1 VAGAAASHDWAI
13 RPKKEG
19 AMLEVFL
26 TEERKRFKQ
35 EVQDLVTSIP
45 RQLILDM
52 DTDKVKFPY
61 EFVREAGRR
70 NLLGIRF
77 PKKYGGR
84 GLKWVDELIEVGEVN
99 KLGVPFACLVSVTSI
114 VGEGLNVFG
123 TEAQKE
129 KYLKPLIAGTQW
141 AGEALTEPRGGS
153 DFFGAT
159 TVARKK
165 GKRYYL
171 TGQKRFVVG
180 SEGADFFLVFAVTN
194 PGAGRDSLSAFIV
207 ERDMGVEV
215 KHVYGLMG
223 CRGTGTGRLVFR
235 DVPVPEENLLGRENE
250 GARVFYKLMVPE
262 RLLGGGVAGSRA
274 ILEVAARY
282 ANKRKAFGQTIRN
295 FEGINFKIADCITKL
310 DGVSALAYAVAK
322 TIDDGVGTAGYQRRL
337 VSEVKK
343 LATQTHWEVVNDAM
357 QILGGIGYT
366 NVYPVERALR
376 EARLIMIWTGSNE
389 VMNLIIQH
397 EYYKEIL
404 AKGVEGRDIEADVPL
419 TPVELAEERIYEAEP
434 ITAAQ

>member
-1 VAGAAASHDWAI
+1 
-13 RPKKEG
+13 
-19 AMLEVFL
+19 MLEVFL
-26 TEERKRFKQ
+26 TEEQKKFKS
-35 EVQDLVTSIP
+35 EVQDFVKSIP

-52 DTDKVKFPY
+52 DADKVEFPY
-61 EFVREAGRR
+61 EFVREAGKR

-84 GLKWVDELIEVGEVN
+84 DLKWVDEILYIGEIN
-99 KLGVPFACLVSVTSI
+99 KLGIPFACLCSVTSI
-114 VGEGLNVFG
+114 VGEGINVFG

-159 TVARKK
+159 TMARKK
-165 GKRYYL
+165 GNTYYL

-194 PGAGRDSLSAFIV
+194 PGAGRDSISAFIV
-207 ERDMGVEV
+207 ERNMGVEV

-223 CRGTGTGRLVFR
+223 SRGAGTGRLVFR
-235 DVPVPEENLLGRENE
+235 DVPVPEENLLGKETD
-250 GARVFYKLMVPE
+250 GSKIFYKLMVPE
-262 RLLGGGVAGSRA
+262 RLLSGGAGGPRA
-274 ILEVAARY
+274 ILEIAAKY

-295 FEGINFKIADCITKL
+295 FEGVSFKIADCVTKL
-310 DGVSALAYAVAK
+310 DAASALAYAVAK
-322 TIDDGVGTAGYQRRL
+322 TIDDGIGTPGYQRRL

-343 LATQTHWEVVNDAM
+343 LATQTNWEVVNDAM

-376 EARLIMIWTGSNE
+376 EARLAMIWTGSSE
-389 VMNLIIQH
+389 IMNLIIQH

-404 AKGVEGRDIEADVPL
+404 TKGVEGRDIEADVAL
-419 TPVELAEERIYEAEP
+419 TEEQLAEERIYESEP
-434 ITAAQ
+434 IPTTP

>member
-1 VAGAAASHDWAI
+1 
-13 RPKKEG
+13 
-19 AMLEVFL
+19 MLEVFL
-26 TEERKRFKQ
+26 TEEQKRFKL
-35 EVQDLVTSIP
+35 EVQDFVKSIP

-52 DTDKVKFPY
+52 DADKVEFPY
-61 EFVREAGRR
+61 EFVREAGKR

-84 GLKWVDELIEVGEVN
+84 DLKWVDEILYIGEIN
-99 KLGVPFACLVSVTSI
+99 KLGIPFACLCSVTSI
-114 VGEGLNVFG
+114 VGEGINVFG
-123 TEAQKE
+123 TEAQKQ

-165 GKRYYL
+165 GNTYYL

-194 PGAGRDSLSAFIV
+194 PGAGRDSISAFIV

-215 KHVYGLMG
+215 RHVYGLMG
-223 CRGTGTGRLVFR
+223 SRGAGTGRLVFR
-235 DVPVPEENLLGRENE
+235 DVPVPEENLVGKENE
-250 GARVFYKLMVPE
+250 GAKIFYKLMVPE
-262 RLLGGGVAGSRA
+262 RILSGGAGGPRA

-295 FEGINFKIADCITKL
+295 FEGVSFKIADCVTKL
-310 DGVSALAYAVAK
+310 DAVSALSYAVAK
-322 TIDDGVGTAGYQRRL
+322 TIDEGIGTPGYQRRL

-343 LATQTHWEVVNDAM
+343 FATQTNWEVVNDAM

-376 EARLIMIWTGSNE
+376 EARLAMIWTGSSE
-389 VMNLIIQH
+389 IMNLIIQH

-404 AKGVEGRDIEADVPL
+404 AKGVEGRDIEADVAL
-419 TPVELAEERIYEAEP
+419 TEEQLAEERIYEPEP
-434 ITAAQ
+434 IPTTP

>member
-1 VAGAAASHDWAI
+1 
-13 RPKKEG
+13 
-19 AMLEVFL
+19 MLEVFL
-26 TEERKRFKQ
+26 TEERRKFRQ
-35 EVQDLVTSIP
+35 EVQDLVRSIP

-52 DTDKVKFPY
+52 DADKVEFPH
-61 EFVREAGRR
+61 EFVREAGKR

-84 GLKWVDELIEVGEVN
+84 DLKWVEELIEVGETM
-99 KLGVPFACLVSVTSI
+99 KLGVPFTCLVSVTSI

-165 GKRYYL
+165 GNHYYL

-194 PGAGRDSLSAFIV
+194 PGGGRDSLSAFIV
-207 ERDMGVEV
+207 ERGMGVEV

-223 CRGTGTGRLVFR
+223 SRGTGTGRLVFR
-235 DVPVPEENLLGRENE
+235 DVPVPEKNLLGKENE
-250 GARVFYKLMVPE
+250 GSKVFYKLMVPE
-262 RLLGGGVAGSRA
+262 RLLSGGVAGSRA
-274 ILEVAARY
+274 ILELAARY
-282 ANKRKAFGQTIRN
+282 ANKRKAFGQTIRG
-295 FEGINFKIADCITKL
+295 FEGVSFRIADCITKL
-310 DGVSALAYAVAK
+310 DAVSALAYAVAK
-322 TIDDGVGTAGYQRRL
+322 TIDDGVGTPAYQRRM
-337 VSEVKK
+337 VSEAKK
-343 LATQTHWEVVNDAM
+343 LATQTHWEVINDAM

-376 EARLIMIWTGSNE
+376 EARLAMIWTGSSE
-389 VMNLIIQH
+389 IMNLIIQH

-404 AKGVEGRDIEADVPL
+404 AKGTEGRDIEGDVPL
-419 TPVELAEERIYEAEP
+419 TPAELAEERIYESEP
-434 ITAAQ
+434 ITASP

>member
-1 VAGAAASHDWAI
+1 
-13 RPKKEG
+13 
-19 AMLEVFL
+19 MLQVFL
-26 TEERKRFKQ
+26 TEERRKFRQ
-35 EVQDLVTSIP
+35 EVQDLVKSIP
-45 RQLILDM
+45 RQLLLDM
-52 DTDKVKFPY
+52 DADKIKFPD

-70 NLLGIRF
+70 NLLGTRF

-84 GLKWVDELIEVGEVN
+84 DLKWVDELVEVGEVI

-129 KYLKPLIAGTQW
+129 KYLKPLIAGRQW

-165 GKRYYL
+165 GNYYYL

-207 ERDMGVEV
+207 EREMGVEV

-223 CRGTGTGRLVFR
+223 CRGTGTGRLIFR
-235 DVPVPEENLLGRENE
+235 DVPVPEENLLGKANE
-250 GARVFYKLMVPE
+250 GSKIFYKLMVPE
-262 RLLGGGVAGSRA
+262 RLLGGAVGGSRA

-282 ANKRKAFGQTIRN
+282 ANKRKAFGQIIRN

-322 TIDDGVGTAGYQRRL
+322 TLDDGVGTAGYQRRL

-343 LATQTHWEVVNDAM
+343 LATQTHWEIVNDAM

-389 VMNLIIQH
+389 IMNLIIQH

-404 AKGVEGRDIEADVPL
+404 AKGIEGRDIEADVPL
-419 TPVELAEERIYEAEP
+419 TPAELAEERIYESEP
-434 ITAAQ
+434 ITTTP

>member
-1 VAGAAASHDWAI
+1 
-13 RPKKEG
+13 
-19 AMLEVFL
+19 MLDVFL
-26 TEERKRFKQ
+26 TDQQKKFRR
-35 EVQDLVTSIP
+35 EVQDFVKWVP

-52 DTDKVKFPY
+52 DADKVKFPD

-84 GLKWVDELIEVGEVN
+84 DLKWVDEILYIGEIN
-99 KLGVPFACLVSVTSI
+99 KLGIPFACLCSVTSI

-123 TEAQKE
+123 TEQQKQ
-129 KYLKPLIAGTQW
+129 KYLKPLIAGTKW

-165 GKRYYL
+165 GDKYYL

-194 PGAGRDSLSAFIV
+194 PGAGRDSISAFIV
-207 ERDMGVEV
+207 ERDFGVEV
-215 KHVYGLMG
+215 RHVYGLMG
-223 CRGTGTGRLVFR
+223 SRGAGTGRLVFR
-235 DVPVPEENLLGRENE
+235 DVPVPEENLLGNE
-250 GARVFYKLMVPE
+250 TDGSKIFYKLMVPE
-262 RLLGGGVAGSRA
+262 RLLSGGTGGSRA
-274 ILEVAARY
+274 ILEIAARY
-282 ANKRKAFGQTIRN
+282 ANKRQAFGQTIRN
-295 FEGINFKIADCITKL
+295 FEGVSFKIADCVTKI
-310 DGVSALAYAVAK
+310 DAVSALAYAVAK
-322 TIDDGVGTAGYQRRL
+322 TIDDGIGTPGYQRRL
-337 VSEVKK
+337 VSEVKR

-366 NVYPVERALR
+366 NVFPVERALR
-376 EARLIMIWTGSNE
+376 EARLAMIWTGSSE
-389 VMNLIIQH
+389 IMNLIIQH

-404 AKGVEGRDIEADVPL
+404 ARGVEGRDIEGDVGL
-419 TPVELAEERIYEAEP
+419 TDEQLAEEKIYQPEP
-434 ITAAQ
+434 IPTTT

>member
-1 VAGAAASHDWAI
+1 
-13 RPKKEG
+13 
-19 AMLEVFL
+19 MLEVFL
-26 TEERKRFKQ
+26 TEERKKFRE
-35 EVQDLVTSIP
+35 EVRDLVKSIP

-52 DTDKVKFPY
+52 DADKVEFPY

-84 GLKWVDELIEVGEVN
+84 DLKWVDELIEVGEVN

-123 TEAQKE
+123 TGAQKE
-129 KYLKPLIAGTQW
+129 KYLRPLIAGTKW

-159 TVARKK
+159 TVARRR
-165 GKRYYL
+165 GDHYYL

-180 SEGADFFLVFAVTN
+180 SEGADLFLVFAVTN

-235 DVPVPEENLLGRENE
+235 DVKVPAENLLGKENE
-250 GARVFYKLMVPE
+250 GAKTFYKLMVPE
-262 RLLGGGVAGSRA
+262 RLLSGGTAGSRA
-274 ILEVAARY
+274 ILELAARY
-282 ANKRKAFGQTIRN
+282 ANKRKAFGQTIRS
-295 FEGINFKIADCITKL
+295 FEGVNFKIADCITKL
-310 DGVSALAYAVAK
+310 DAVSALAYAVAK
-322 TIDDGVGTAGYQRRL
+322 TVDDGVGTGGYQRRL

-343 LATQTHWEVVNDAM
+343 LATQTTWEVVNDAM

-389 VMNLIIQH
+389 IMNLIIQH

-404 AKGVEGRDIEADVPL
+404 TRGVEGRDIEADVSL
-419 TPVELAEERIYEAEP
+419 TEAELAEERIYEADPVEDQP
-434 ITAAQ
+434 

>member
-1 VAGAAASHDWAI
+1 
-13 RPKKEG
+13 
-19 AMLEVFL
+19 MLEVFL
-26 TEERKRFKQ
+26 TEERKKFRQ
-35 EVQDLVTSIP
+35 EVQDLVKSIP

-52 DTDKVKFPY
+52 DADKIEFPY
-61 EFVREAGRR
+61 EFVREAGSR

-84 GLKWVDELIEVGEVN
+84 DLKWVDEILYIGEIY
-99 KLGVPFACLVSVTSI
+99 KLGVPFACLCSVMSI
-114 VGEGLNVFG
+114 IGEGLNVFG
-123 TEAQKE
+123 TEAQKQ
-129 KYLKPLIAGTQW
+129 KYLKPLIAGSQW

-165 GKRYYL
+165 GNHYYL

-223 CRGTGTGRLVFR
+223 SRGTGTGRLVFR
-235 DVPVPEENLLGRENE
+235 DVPVPEENLLGKENE
-250 GARVFYKLMVPE
+250 GAKVFYKLMVPE
-262 RLLGGGVAGSRA
+262 RIVSGGVGGARA
-274 ILEVAARY
+274 ILEIAARY

-295 FEGINFKIADCITKL
+295 FEGVSFKIADCVTKL
-310 DGVSALAYAVAK
+310 DAVSALAYAVAK
-322 TIDDGVGTAGYQRRL
+322 TIDDGIGTPGYQRRL

-343 LATQTHWEVVNDAM
+343 LATQTNWEVVNDAM

-366 NVYPVERALR
+366 NVFPVERVLR
-376 EARLIMIWTGSNE
+376 EARLLMIWTGSNE
-389 VMNLIIQH
+389 IMNLIIQH

-404 AKGVEGRDIEADVPL
+404 AKGIEGRDIEADVPL
-419 TPVELAEERIYEAEP
+419 TQAELAEERIYESEP
-434 ITAAQ
+434 LTAAP

>member
-1 VAGAAASHDWAI
+1 
-13 RPKKEG
+13 
-19 AMLEVFL
+19 MLEVFL
-26 TEERKRFKQ
+26 TEEQKKFKR
-35 EVQDLVTSIP
+35 EVQGFVKSIP

-52 DTDKVKFPY
+52 DADKVKFPY
-61 EFVREAGRR
+61 EFVREAGKR

-84 GLKWVDELIEVGEVN
+84 DLKWVDEILEVGEVN
-99 KLGVPFACLVSVTSI
+99 KLGLPFACLCSVTSI
-114 VGEGLNVFG
+114 VGEGINVFG
-123 TEAQKE
+123 TEAQKQ

-165 GKRYYL
+165 GNKYYL

-194 PGAGRDSLSAFIV
+194 PGAGHNSISAFIV
-207 ERDMGVEV
+207 ERDFGVEV
-215 KHVYGLMG
+215 RHVYGLMG
-223 CRGTGTGRLVFR
+223 SRGAGTGRLVFR
-235 DVPVPEENLLGRENE
+235 DVPVPEENLVGKENE
-250 GARVFYKLMVPE
+250 GAKIFYKLMVPE
-262 RLLGGGVAGSRA
+262 RLLSGGTGSPRA

-295 FEGINFKIADCITKL
+295 FEGVSFKIADCVTKL
-310 DGVSALAYAVAK
+310 DAVSALGHAVAK
-322 TIDDGVGTAGYQRRL
+322 TIDDGVGTPGYQRRL

-343 LATQTHWEVVNDAM
+343 FATQTNWEVVNDAM

-366 NVYPVERALR
+366 NVYPVERAMR
-376 EARLIMIWTGSNE
+376 EARLAMIWTGSSE
-389 VMNLIIQH
+389 IMNLIIQH

-404 AKGVEGRDIEADVPL
+404 AKGVEGRDIEADVAL
-419 TPVELAEERIYEAEP
+419 TEEQLAEERIYEPEP
-434 ITAAQ
+434 IPTAP

>member
-1 VAGAAASHDWAI
+1 
-13 RPKKEG
+13 
-19 AMLEVFL
+19 MLDVFL
-26 TEERKRFKQ
+26 TEERRKFRQ
-35 EVQDLVTSIP
+35 EVRELVRSVP

-52 DTDKVKFPY
+52 DADKIEFPH

-84 GLKWVDELIEVGEVN
+84 DLKWVDEIIEIGEVN
-99 KLGVPFACLVSVTSI
+99 RLGVPFACLVSVTSI

-129 KYLKPLIAGTQW
+129 KYLKPLIAGTKW

-159 TVARKK
+159 TVARKR
-165 GKRYYL
+165 GDHYYL

-180 SEGADFFLVFAVTN
+180 SEGADYFLVFAVTN

-235 DVPVPEENLLGRENE
+235 DVPVPAENLLGKENE
-250 GARVFYKLMVPE
+250 GAKIFYKLMVPE
-262 RLLGGGVAGSRA
+262 RLLSGGVGGSRA
-274 ILEVAARY
+274 ILELAARY
-282 ANKRKAFGQTIRN
+282 ANKRKAFGMTIRS
-295 FEGINFKIADCITKL
+295 FEGVNFKIADCITKL
-310 DGVSALAYAVAK
+310 DAASALAYSVAK

-343 LATQTHWEVVNDAM
+343 FSTQTFWEVVNDAM

-366 NVYPVERALR
+366 HVYPVERALR
-376 EARLIMIWTGSNE
+376 EARLIMIWTGSSE
-389 VMNLIIQH
+389 IMNLIIQH

-404 AKGVEGRDIEADVPL
+404 ARDIEGRDIEADVSL
-419 TPVELAEERIYEAEP
+419 SEAELAEERIYESEP
-434 ITAAQ
+434 EAAAKKGND

>member
-1 VAGAAASHDWAI
+1 
-13 RPKKEG
+13 
-19 AMLEVFL
+19 MLEVFL
-26 TEERKRFKQ
+26 TEERRRFRE
-35 EVQDLVTSIP
+35 EVRDLVKSIP
-45 RQLILDM
+45 RQLILEM
-52 DTDKVKFPY
+52 DADKVEFPY

-77 PKKYGGR
+77 PRKYGGR
-84 GLKWVDELIEVGEVN
+84 NMGWVDELIEVGEVN

-129 KYLKPLIAGTQW
+129 TYLKPLIAGTKW

-159 TVARKK
+159 TVARKR
-165 GKRYYL
+165 GDRYYL

-194 PGAGRDSLSAFIV
+194 PGGGRDSLSAFIV

-235 DVPVPEENLLGRENE
+235 DVPVPAENLLGKENE
-250 GARVFYKLMVPE
+250 GAKIFYKLMVPE
-262 RLLGGGVAGSRA
+262 RLLSGGVAGSRA
-274 ILEVAARY
+274 ILELAARY
-282 ANKRKAFGQTIRN
+282 ANKRRAFGQTIRS
-295 FEGINFKIADCITKL
+295 FEGVNFKIADCITKI
-310 DGVSALAYAVAK
+310 DAVSALAYAVAK
-322 TIDDGVGTAGYQRRL
+322 TVDDGVGTGGYQRRL

-343 LATQTHWEVVNDAM
+343 LATQTTWEVVNDAM

-389 VMNLIIQH
+389 IMNLVIQH

-404 AKGVEGRDIEADVPL
+404 ARGVEGRDIESDVSL
-419 TPVELAEERIYEAEP
+419 TEAELAEERIYEAEP
-434 ITAAQ
+434 AED

>member
-1 VAGAAASHDWAI
+1 
-13 RPKKEG
+13 
-19 AMLEVFL
+19 MLEVFL
-26 TEERKRFKQ
+26 TEERRRFRE
-35 EVQDLVTSIP
+35 EVRDLVKSIP

-52 DTDKVKFPY
+52 DADKVEFPF

-77 PKKYGGR
+77 PRKYGGR
-84 GLKWVDELIEVGEVN
+84 NMGWVDELIEVGEVN

-129 KYLKPLIAGTQW
+129 TYLKPLIAGTKW

-159 TVARKK
+159 TVARKR
-165 GKRYYL
+165 GDRYYL

-194 PGAGRDSLSAFIV
+194 PGGGRDSLSAFIV

-235 DVPVPEENLLGRENE
+235 DVPVPAENLLGKENE
-250 GARVFYKLMVPE
+250 GAKIFYKLMVPE
-262 RLLGGGVAGSRA
+262 RLLSGGVAGSRA
-274 ILEVAARY
+274 ILELAARY
-282 ANKRKAFGQTIRN
+282 ANKRRAFGQTIRS
-295 FEGINFKIADCITKL
+295 FEGVNFKIADCITKI
-310 DGVSALAYAVAK
+310 DAVSALAYAVAK
-322 TIDDGVGTAGYQRRL
+322 TVDDGVGTGGYQRRL

-343 LATQTHWEVVNDAM
+343 LATQTTWEVVNDAM

-389 VMNLIIQH
+389 IMNLIIQH

-404 AKGVEGRDIEADVPL
+404 ARGVEGRDIESDVSL
-419 TPVELAEERIYEAEP
+419 TEAELAEERIYEAEP
-434 ITAAQ
+434 AED

>member
-1 VAGAAASHDWAI
+1 
-13 RPKKEG
+13 
-19 AMLEVFL
+19 MLEVFL
-26 TEERKRFKQ
+26 TEERKKFRR
-35 EVQDLVTSIP
+35 EVQDFVKGIP

-52 DTDKVKFPY
+52 DADKIEFPY
-61 EFVREAGRR
+61 EFVREAGKR

-77 PKKYGGR
+77 LKKYGGR
-84 GLKWVDELIEVGEVN
+84 DLKWVDELTEVGEVN

-129 KYLKPLIAGTQW
+129 KYLKPLITGTQW

-165 GKRYYL
+165 GNHYYL

-194 PGAGRDSLSAFIV
+194 PGAGRDSISAFIV

-215 KHVYGLMG
+215 RH
-223 CRGTGTGRLVFR
+223 
-235 DVPVPEENLLGRENE
+235 VPVPEENLLGKENE
-250 GARVFYKLMVPE
+250 GVKVFYKLMVPE
-262 RLLGGGVAGSRA
+262 RLLGGGVGGSRA
-274 ILEVAARY
+274 ILELAARY
-282 ANKRKAFGQTIRN
+282 ANKRKAFGQTIRS
-295 FEGINFKIADCITKL
+295 FEGVSFKIADCVTKL
-310 DGVSALAYAVAK
+310 DAVSALAYAVAK

-376 EARLIMIWTGSNE
+376 EARLAMIWTGSNE
-389 VMNLIIQH
+389 IMNLIIQH

-404 AKGVEGRDIEADVPL
+404 AKEIEGRDIEADVYL
-419 TPVELAEERIYEAEP
+419 TQAELAEERIYESEP
-434 ITAAQ
+434 ITAAP

>member
-1 VAGAAASHDWAI
+1 
-13 RPKKEG
+13 
-19 AMLEVFL
+19 MLEIFL
-26 TEERKRFKQ
+26 TEEHKKFRQ
-35 EVQDLVTSIP
+35 EVQDLVKSVP

-52 DTDKVKFPY
+52 DSDKIEFPY

-84 GLKWVDELIEVGEVN
+84 DLKWVDELIQVGEVN
-99 KLGVPFACLVSVTSI
+99 KLGVPFACLISVTSI
-114 VGEGLNVFG
+114 VGEGLTLFG
-123 TEAQKE
+123 TETQKE

-165 GKRYYL
+165 GNHYYL

-235 DVPVPEENLLGRENE
+235 DVPVPEENLLGKENE
-250 GARVFYKLMVPE
+250 GAKVFYKLMVPE

-282 ANKRKAFGQTIRN
+282 ANKRKAFGQAIRN
-295 FEGINFKIADCITKL
+295 FEGINFKIADCVTKI
-310 DGVSALAYAVAK
+310 DAVSALAYAVAK
-322 TIDDGVGTAGYQRRL
+322 TIDDGVGTSAYQRRL

-366 NVYPVERALR
+366 HVYPVERALR

-389 VMNLIIQH
+389 IMNLIIQH
-397 EYYKEIL
+397 EYYKEIM
-404 AKGVEGRDIEADVPL
+404 AKGIEGRDIEGDVPL
-419 TPVELAEERIYEAEP
+419 TPAELEEERIYESEP
-434 ITAAQ
+434 ISSTP

>member
-1 VAGAAASHDWAI
+1 
-13 RPKKEG
+13 
-19 AMLEVFL
+19 MLEVFL
-26 TEERKRFKQ
+26 TEERKKFRQ
-35 EVQDLVTSIP
+35 EVQDLVKSIP

-52 DTDKVKFPY
+52 DADKIEFPY

-84 GLKWVDELIEVGEVN
+84 DLKWVDEILYIGEIY
-99 KLGVPFACLVSVTSI
+99 KLGVPFACLCSVMSI
-114 VGEGLNVFG
+114 IGEGLNVFG
-123 TEAQKE
+123 TEAQKQ
-129 KYLKPLIAGTQW
+129 KYLKPLIAGSQW

-165 GKRYYL
+165 GNHYYL

-223 CRGTGTGRLVFR
+223 SRGTGTGRLVFR
-235 DVPVPEENLLGRENE
+235 DVPVPEENLLGKENE
-250 GARVFYKLMVPE
+250 GAKVFYKLMVPE
-262 RLLGGGVAGSRA
+262 RIVSGGVGGARA
-274 ILEVAARY
+274 ILEIAARY

-295 FEGINFKIADCITKL
+295 FEGVSFKIADCVTKL
-310 DGVSALAYAVAK
+310 DAVSALAYAVAK
-322 TIDDGVGTAGYQRRL
+322 TIDDGIGTPGYQRRL

-343 LATQTHWEVVNDAM
+343 LATQTNWEVVNDAM

-366 NVYPVERALR
+366 NVFPVERVLR
-376 EARLIMIWTGSNE
+376 EARLLMIWTGSNE
-389 VMNLIIQH
+389 IMNLIIQH

-404 AKGVEGRDIEADVPL
+404 AKGIEGRDIEADVPL
-419 TPVELAEERIYEAEP
+419 TQAELAEERIYESEP
-434 ITAAQ
+434 ITAAP

>member
-1 VAGAAASHDWAI
+1 
-13 RPKKEG
+13 
-19 AMLEVFL
+19 MLEVFL
-26 TEERKRFKQ
+26 TEERKRFRQ
-35 EVQDLVTSIP
+35 EVQDLVKSIP

-52 DTDKVKFPY
+52 DADKIKFPY

-84 GLKWVDELIEVGEVN
+84 DLKWVDELIYIGEVY
-99 KLGVPFACLVSVTSI
+99 KLGVPFACLCSVMSI

-123 TEAQKE
+123 TEAQKK

-165 GKRYYL
+165 GNHYYL

-194 PGAGRDSLSAFIV
+194 PGAGRDSLSTFIV

-223 CRGTGTGRLVFR
+223 SRGTGTGRLVFR
-235 DVPVPEENLLGRENE
+235 DVPVPEENLLGKESE
-250 GARVFYKLMVPE
+250 GAKVFYKLMVPE
-262 RLLGGGVAGSRA
+262 RIVSGGVGGARA
-274 ILEVAARY
+274 ILEIAARY

-295 FEGINFKIADCITKL
+295 FEGVSFKIADCVTKL
-310 DGVSALAYAVAK
+310 DAVSALAYAVAK
-322 TIDDGVGTAGYQRRL
+322 TIDDGVGTPGYQRRL

-343 LATQTHWEVVNDAM
+343 LATQTNWEVVNDAM

-366 NVYPVERALR
+366 NVFPVERVLR
-376 EARLIMIWTGSNE
+376 EARLLMIWTGSNE
-389 VMNLIIQH
+389 IMNLIIQH

-404 AKGVEGRDIEADVPL
+404 AKGIEGRDIEADVPL
-419 TPVELAEERIYEAEP
+419 TPAELAEERIYESEP
-434 ITAAQ
+434 ISPAP

>member
-1 VAGAAASHDWAI
+1 
-13 RPKKEG
+13 
-19 AMLEVFL
+19 MLQVFL
-26 TEERKRFKQ
+26 TEERRKFRQ
-35 EVQDLVTSIP
+35 EVQNLVKSIP
-45 RQLILDM
+45 RQLLLDM
-52 DTDKVKFPY
+52 DADKIKFPD

-70 NLLGIRF
+70 NLLGTRF

-84 GLKWVDELIEVGEVN
+84 DLKWVDELVEVGEVI

-129 KYLKPLIAGTQW
+129 KYLKPLIAGRQW

-165 GKRYYL
+165 GNYYYL

-207 ERDMGVEV
+207 EREMGVEV

-223 CRGTGTGRLVFR
+223 CRGTGTGRLIFR
-235 DVPVPEENLLGRENE
+235 DVPVPEENLLGKANE
-250 GARVFYKLMVPE
+250 GSKIFYKLMVPE
-262 RLLGGGVAGSRA
+262 RLLGGAVGGSRA

-282 ANKRKAFGQTIRN
+282 ANKRKAFGQIIRN

-322 TIDDGVGTAGYQRRL
+322 TLDDGVGTAGYQRRL

-343 LATQTHWEVVNDAM
+343 LATQTHWEIVNDAM

-389 VMNLIIQH
+389 IMNLIIQH

-404 AKGVEGRDIEADVPL
+404 AKGIEGRDIEADVPL
-419 TPVELAEERIYEAEP
+419 TPAELAEERIYESEP
-434 ITAAQ
+434 ITTTP

>member
-1 VAGAAASHDWAI
+1 
-13 RPKKEG
+13 
-19 AMLEVFL
+19 MLEVFL
-26 TEERKRFKQ
+26 TEERKRFRQ
-35 EVQDLVTSIP
+35 EVQDLVKSIP

-52 DTDKVKFPY
+52 DADKIKFPY
-61 EFVREAGRR
+61 EFVREAGKR

-84 GLKWVDELIEVGEVN
+84 DLKWVDELIYIGEIY
-99 KLGVPFACLVSVTSI
+99 KLGVPFACLCSVMSI

-123 TEAQKE
+123 TEAQKK

-165 GKRYYL
+165 GNHYYL

-194 PGAGRDSLSAFIV
+194 PGAGRDSLSTFIV

-223 CRGTGTGRLVFR
+223 SRGTGTGRLVFR
-235 DVPVPEENLLGRENE
+235 DVPVPEENLLGKENE
-250 GARVFYKLMVPE
+250 GAKVFYKLMVPE
-262 RLLGGGVAGSRA
+262 RIVSGGVGGARA
-274 ILEVAARY
+274 ILEIAARY

-295 FEGINFKIADCITKL
+295 FEGISFRIADCVTKL
-310 DGVSALAYAVAK
+310 DAVSALAYAVAR
-322 TIDDGVGTAGYQRRL
+322 TIDDGVGTPGYQRRL

-343 LATQTHWEVVNDAM
+343 LATQTNWEVVNDAM

-366 NVYPVERALR
+366 NVFPVERVLR
-376 EARLIMIWTGSNE
+376 EARLLMIWTGSNE
-389 VMNLIIQH
+389 IMNLIIQH

-404 AKGVEGRDIEADVPL
+404 AKGIEGRDIEADVPL
-419 TPVELAEERIYEAEP
+419 TQAELAEERIYESEP
-434 ITAAQ
+434 LTAAP

>member
-1 VAGAAASHDWAI
+1 MVTPTRRSE
-13 RPKKEG
+13 KEEG
-19 AMLEVFL
+19 MLEVFL
-26 TEERKRFKQ
+26 TEERREFRQ
-35 EVQDLVTSIP
+35 EVQDLVKSIP
-45 RQLILDM
+45 RQLLLDM
-52 DTDKVKFPY
+52 DADKIQFPD

-70 NLLGIRF
+70 NLLGTRF

-84 GLKWVDELIEVGEVN
+84 DLKWVDELIEVGEVN

-123 TEAQKE
+123 TEDQKE
-129 KYLKPLIAGTQW
+129 KYLKPLIAGTKW

-165 GKRYYL
+165 GNNYYL

-235 DVPVPEENLLGRENE
+235 DVPVPEENLLGKANE
-250 GARVFYKLMVPE
+250 GSKVFYKLMVPE
-262 RLLGGGVAGSRA
+262 RLLGGGVGGSRA

-282 ANKRKAFGQTIRN
+282 ANKRQAFGQTIRN
-295 FEGINFKIADCITKL
+295 FEGINFKIADCVTKL

-389 VMNLIIQH
+389 IMNLIIQH

-404 AKGVEGRDIEADVPL
+404 AKGIEGRDIEADVPL
-419 TPVELAEERIYEAEP
+419 TPAELAEERIYESEP
-434 ITAAQ
+434 ITATP

>member
-1 VAGAAASHDWAI
+1 
-13 RPKKEG
+13 
-19 AMLEVFL
+19 MLDVFL
-26 TEERKRFKQ
+26 TEERRKFRQ
-35 EVQDLVTSIP
+35 EVRELVRSVP

-52 DTDKVKFPY
+52 DADKIEFPH

-84 GLKWVDELIEVGEVN
+84 DLKWVDEIIEIGEVN
-99 KLGVPFACLVSVTSI
+99 RLGVPFACLVSVTSI

-129 KYLKPLIAGTQW
+129 KYLKPLIAGTKW

-159 TVARKK
+159 TVARKR
-165 GKRYYL
+165 GDHYYL

-180 SEGADFFLVFAVTN
+180 SEGADYFLVFAVTN

-235 DVPVPEENLLGRENE
+235 DVPVPAENLLGKENE
-250 GARVFYKLMVPE
+250 GAKIFYKLMVPE
-262 RLLGGGVAGSRA
+262 RLLSGGVGGSRA
-274 ILEVAARY
+274 ILELAARY
-282 ANKRKAFGQTIRN
+282 ANKRKAFGMTIRS
-295 FEGINFKIADCITKL
+295 FEGVNFKIADCITKL
-310 DGVSALAYAVAK
+310 DAASALAYSVAK

-343 LATQTHWEVVNDAM
+343 FSTQTFWEVVNDAM

-366 NVYPVERALR
+366 HVYPVERALR
-376 EARLIMIWTGSNE
+376 EARLIMIWTGSSE
-389 VMNLIIQH
+389 IMNLIIQH

-404 AKGVEGRDIEADVPL
+404 GRDIEGRDIEADVSL
-419 TPVELAEERIYEAEP
+419 SEAELAEERIYESEP
-434 ITAAQ
+434 EAAAKKGND

>member
-1 VAGAAASHDWAI
+1 
-13 RPKKEG
+13 
-19 AMLEVFL
+19 MLEIFL
-26 TEERKRFKQ
+26 TEEHKKFRQ
-35 EVQDLVTSIP
+35 EVQDLVKSVP

-52 DTDKVKFPY
+52 DSDKIEFPY

-84 GLKWVDELIEVGEVN
+84 DLKWVDELIQVGEVN
-99 KLGVPFACLVSVTSI
+99 KLGVPFACLISVTSI
-114 VGEGLNVFG
+114 VGEGLTLFG
-123 TEAQKE
+123 TETQKE

-165 GKRYYL
+165 GNHYYL

-223 CRGTGTGRLVFR
+223 CRGTGIGRLVFR
-235 DVPVPEENLLGRENE
+235 DVPVPEENLLGKENE
-250 GARVFYKLMVPE
+250 GAKVFYKLMVPE

-282 ANKRKAFGQTIRN
+282 ANKRKAFGQAIRN
-295 FEGINFKIADCITKL
+295 FEGINFKIADCVTKI
-310 DGVSALAYAVAK
+310 DAVSALAYAVAK
-322 TIDDGVGTAGYQRRL
+322 TIDDGVGTSAYQRRL

-366 NVYPVERALR
+366 HVYPVERALR

-389 VMNLIIQH
+389 IMNLIIQH
-397 EYYKEIL
+397 EYYKEIM
-404 AKGVEGRDIEADVPL
+404 AKGIEGRDIEGDVPL
-419 TPVELAEERIYEAEP
+419 TPAELEEERIYESEP
-434 ITAAQ
+434 ISSTP

>member
-1 VAGAAASHDWAI
+1 
-13 RPKKEG
+13 
-19 AMLEVFL
+19 MFEVFL
-26 TEERKRFKQ
+26 TEKQKELKR
-35 EVQDLVTSIP
+35 EVQDFVKWVP

-52 DTDKVKFPY
+52 DADKVKFPD

-84 GLKWVDELIEVGEVN
+84 DLKWVDESLYIGEIY
-99 KLGVPFACLVSVTSI
+99 KLGVPFACLCSVMSI

-123 TEAQKE
+123 TEAQKQ

-165 GKRYYL
+165 GNHYYL

-207 ERDMGVEV
+207 ERDMG
-215 KHVYGLMG
+215 
-223 CRGTGTGRLVFR
+223 
-235 DVPVPEENLLGRENE
+235 
-250 GARVFYKLMVPE
+250 GA
-262 RLLGGGVAGSRA
+262 RA
-274 ILEVAARY
+274 ILEIAARY

-295 FEGINFKIADCITKL
+295 FEGVSFKIADCVTKL
-310 DGVSALAYAVAK
+310 DAVSALAYAVAK

-343 LATQTHWEVVNDAM
+343 LDTQTNWEVVNDAI

-366 NVYPVERALR
+366 NVFPVERVLR
-376 EARLIMIWTGSNE
+376 EARLLMIWTGSSE
-389 VMNLIIQH
+389 IMNLIIQH

-404 AKGVEGRDIEADVPL
+404 AKGIEGRDIEADVPL
-419 TPVELAEERIYEAEP
+419 TPAEPAEERIYESEP
-434 ITAAQ
+434 IATVP

>member
-1 VAGAAASHDWAI
+1 
-13 RPKKEG
+13 
-19 AMLEVFL
+19 MLEVFL
-26 TEERKRFKQ
+26 TEERKKFRQ
-35 EVQDLVTSIP
+35 EVQDFVKSIP

-52 DTDKVKFPY
+52 DADKIKFPY
-61 EFVREAGRR
+61 EFVREAGKR
-70 NLLGIRF
+70 NLLGTRF

-84 GLKWVDELIEVGEVN
+84 DLKWVDELIEVGEVN

-123 TEAQKE
+123 TEAQKK
-129 KYLKPLIAGTQW
+129 KYLRPLIAGTHW

-159 TVARKK
+159 TVAHKK
-165 GKRYYL
+165 GNHYYL

-207 ERDMGVEV
+207 EREMGVEV

-223 CRGTGTGRLVFR
+223 GRGTGTGRLVFR
-235 DVPVPEENLLGRENE
+235 DVPVPEENLLGKENE
-250 GARVFYKLMVPE
+250 GAKVFYKLMVPE
-262 RLLGGGVAGSRA
+262 RIFSGGVGGARA
-274 ILEVAARY
+274 ILEMAARY
-282 ANKRKAFGQTIRN
+282 ANKRKAFGLTIKN
-295 FEGINFKIADCITKL
+295 FEGVNFRIADCVTKL
-310 DGVSALAYAVAK
+310 DAVSALAYAVAK

-343 LATQTHWEVVNDAM
+343 LATQTNWEVVNDAM

-366 NVYPVERALR
+366 NVFPVERALR
-376 EARLIMIWTGSNE
+376 EARLLMIWTGSSE

-404 AKGVEGRDIEADVPL
+404 AKGIEGRDIEADVSL
-419 TPVELAEERIYEAEP
+419 TPAELAEERIYEAEP
-434 ITAAQ
+434 ITAAP

>member
-1 VAGAAASHDWAI
+1 
-13 RPKKEG
+13 
-19 AMLEVFL
+19 MLEVFL
-26 TEERKRFKQ
+26 TEEHKKFRQ
-35 EVQDLVTSIP
+35 EVQDLVKSVP

-52 DTDKVKFPY
+52 DADKVEFPY
-61 EFVREAGRR
+61 EFVREAGKR

-77 PKKYGGR
+77 PRKYGGR
-84 GLKWVDELIEVGEVN
+84 DLKWVDELIQVGEVN
-99 KLGVPFACLVSVTSI
+99 KLGVPFACLISVTSI
-114 VGEGLNVFG
+114 VGEGLNLFG
-123 TEAQKE
+123 TETQKE

-165 GKRYYL
+165 GNHYYL

-223 CRGTGTGRLVFR
+223 CSGTGTGRLVFR
-235 DVPVPEENLLGRENE
+235 DVPVPEENLLGKENE
-250 GARVFYKLMVPE
+250 GAKVFYKLMVPE
-262 RLLGGGVAGSRA
+262 RLLGGGVAGSSRA

-282 ANKRKAFGQTIRN
+282 ADKRKAFGQTIRS
-295 FEGINFKIADCITKL
+295 FEGISFKIADCVTKI
-310 DGVSALAYAVAK
+310 DAVSALAYAVAK
-322 TIDDGVGTAGYQRRL
+322 TIDDGVGPSAYQRRL

-366 NVYPVERALR
+366 HVYPVERALR

-389 VMNLIIQH
+389 IMNLIIQH

-404 AKGVEGRDIEADVPL
+404 AKGIEGRDIEGDVPL
-419 TPVELAEERIYEAEP
+419 TPAELEEERIYESDP
-434 ITAAQ
+434 ISSTP

>member
-1 VAGAAASHDWAI
+1 MVTPTRRSE
-13 RPKKEG
+13 KEEG
-19 AMLEVFL
+19 MLEVFL
-26 TEERKRFKQ
+26 TEERRKFRQ
-35 EVQDLVTSIP
+35 EVQDLTKSIP
-45 RQLILDM
+45 RQLLLDM
-52 DTDKVKFPY
+52 DADKIQFPD

-70 NLLGIRF
+70 NLLGTRF

-84 GLKWVDELIEVGEVN
+84 DLKWVDELIEVGEVN

-123 TEAQKE
+123 TEDQKE
-129 KYLKPLIAGTQW
+129 KYLKPLIAGTKW

-165 GKRYYL
+165 GNNYYL

-235 DVPVPEENLLGRENE
+235 DVPVPEENLLGKANE
-250 GARVFYKLMVPE
+250 GSKVFYKLMVPE
-262 RLLGGGVAGSRA
+262 RLLGGGVGGSRA

-282 ANKRKAFGQTIRN
+282 ANKRQAFGQTIRN
-295 FEGINFKIADCITKL
+295 FEGINFKIADCVTKL

-389 VMNLIIQH
+389 IMNLIIQH

-404 AKGVEGRDIEADVPL
+404 AKGIEGRDIEADVPL
-419 TPVELAEERIYEAEP
+419 TPAELAEERIYESEP
-434 ITAAQ
+434 ITATP

>member
-1 VAGAAASHDWAI
+1 
-13 RPKKEG
+13 
-19 AMLEVFL
+19 MLEVFL
-26 TEERKRFKQ
+26 TEERRKFRR
-35 EVQDLVTSIP
+35 EVQDLVKSIP

-52 DTDKVKFPY
+52 DADKIKFPD

-84 GLKWVDELIEVGEVN
+84 DLKWVDEILYIGEIY
-99 KLGVPFACLVSVTSI
+99 KLGVPFACLCSVMSI

-123 TEAQKE
+123 TEAQKQ

-165 GKRYYL
+165 GNHYYL

-223 CRGTGTGRLVFR
+223 SRGTGTGRLVFR
-235 DVPVPEENLLGRENE
+235 DVPVPEENLLGKENE
-250 GARVFYKLMVPE
+250 GAKVFYKLMVPE
-262 RLLGGGVAGSRA
+262 RIVSGGVGGARA
-274 ILEVAARY
+274 ILEIAARY

-295 FEGINFKIADCITKL
+295 FEGVSFKIADCVTKL
-310 DGVSALAYAVAK
+310 DAVSALAYAVAK

-343 LATQTHWEVVNDAM
+343 LATQTNWEVVNDAM

-366 NVYPVERALR
+366 NVFPVERVLR
-376 EARLIMIWTGSNE
+376 EARLLMIWTGSSE
-389 VMNLIIQH
+389 IMNLIIQH

-404 AKGVEGRDIEADVPL
+404 AKGIEGRDIEADVPL
-419 TPVELAEERIYEAEP
+419 TPAELAEERIYESEP
-434 ITAAQ
+434 IAAVP

>member
-1 VAGAAASHDWAI
+1 
-13 RPKKEG
+13 
-19 AMLEVFL
+19 MLEVFL
-26 TEERKRFKQ
+26 TDERRKFREEVR
-35 EVQDLVTSIP
+35 DLVKSIP

-52 DTDKVKFPY
+52 DADKVEFPY
-61 EFVREAGRR
+61 EFVRQAGRR

-84 GLKWVDELIEVGEVN
+84 DMGWVDELTEVGEVN

-159 TVARKK
+159 TVARKR
-165 GKRYYL
+165 GDHYYL

-223 CRGTGTGRLVFR
+223 CRGTGTGRLVLR
-235 DVPVPEENLLGRENE
+235 DVPVPAENLLGKENE
-250 GARVFYKLMVPE
+250 GSKIFYKLMVPE
-262 RLLGGGVAGSRA
+262 RLLSGGMAGSRA
-274 ILEVAARY
+274 ILELAARY
-282 ANKRKAFGQTIRN
+282 ANKRKAFGQTIRS
-295 FEGINFKIADCITKL
+295 FEGVNFKIADCITKI
-310 DGVSALAYAVAK
+310 DAVSALGYAVAK
-322 TIDDGVGTAGYQRRL
+322 TIDDGVGSGGYQRRL

-343 LATQTHWEVVNDAM
+343 LATQTTWEVVNDAM

-389 VMNLIIQH
+389 IMNLIIQH
-397 EYYKEIL
+397 EYYKQIL
-404 AKGVEGRDIEADVPL
+404 SRGIEGRDIESDVSL
-419 TPVELAEERIYEAEP
+419 TEAELAEERIYESEP
-434 ITAAQ
+434 IQDQP

>member
-1 VAGAAASHDWAI
+1 
-13 RPKKEG
+13 
-19 AMLEVFL
+19 MLEVFL
-26 TEERKRFKQ
+26 TEERRKFRR
-35 EVQDLVTSIP
+35 EVQDLVKSIP

-52 DTDKVKFPY
+52 DADKIKFPD

-84 GLKWVDELIEVGEVN
+84 DLKWVDEILYIGEIY
-99 KLGVPFACLVSVTSI
+99 KLGVPFACLCSVMSI

-123 TEAQKE
+123 TEAQKQ

-165 GKRYYL
+165 GNHYYL

-223 CRGTGTGRLVFR
+223 SRGTGTGRLVFR
-235 DVPVPEENLLGRENE
+235 DVPVPEENLLGKESE
-250 GARVFYKLMVPE
+250 GAKVFYKLMVPE
-262 RLLGGGVAGSRA
+262 RIVSGGVGGARA
-274 ILEVAARY
+274 ILEIAARY

-295 FEGINFKIADCITKL
+295 FEGVSFKIADCVTKL
-310 DGVSALAYAVAK
+310 DAVSALAYAVAK
-322 TIDDGVGTAGYQRRL
+322 TIDDGVGTPGYQRRL

-343 LATQTHWEVVNDAM
+343 LATQTNWEVVNDAM

-366 NVYPVERALR
+366 NVFPVERVLR
-376 EARLIMIWTGSNE
+376 EARLLMIWTGSNE
-389 VMNLIIQH
+389 IMNLIIQH

-404 AKGVEGRDIEADVPL
+404 AKGIEGRDIEADVPL
-419 TPVELAEERIYEAEP
+419 TPAELAEERIYESEP
-434 ITAAQ
+434 LTAAP

>member
-1 VAGAAASHDWAI
+1 
-13 RPKKEG
+13 
-19 AMLEVFL
+19 MLEVFL
-26 TEERKRFKQ
+26 AEEQKKFKR
-35 EVQDLVTSIP
+35 EVQDFVKSIP

-52 DTDKVKFPY
+52 DADKVKFPY
-61 EFVREAGRR
+61 EFVREAGKR

-84 GLKWVDELIEVGEVN
+84 DLKWVDEILYIGEVN
-99 KLGVPFACLVSVTSI
+99 KLGIPFACLCSVTSI
-114 VGEGLNVFG
+114 VGEGINVFG
-123 TEAQKE
+123 SEAQKQ

-165 GKRYYL
+165 GNKYYL

-194 PGAGRDSLSAFIV
+194 PGAGRDSISTFIV

-215 KHVYGLMG
+215 RHVYGLMG
-223 CRGTGTGRLVFR
+223 SRGAGTGRLVFR
-235 DVPVPEENLLGRENE
+235 DVPVPEENLLGKENH
-250 GARVFYKLMVPE
+250 GADIFYKLMVPE
-262 RLLGGGVAGSRA
+262 RLLSGGAGGPRA
-274 ILEVAARY
+274 ILEIAARY

-295 FEGINFKIADCITKL
+295 FEGVSFKIADCVTKL
-310 DGVSALAYAVAK
+310 DAVSALSYAVAK
-322 TIDDGVGTAGYQRRL
+322 TIDDGIGTAGYQRRL

-343 LATQTHWEVVNDAM
+343 LATQTNWEVVNDAM

-376 EARLIMIWTGSNE
+376 EARLAMIWTGSSE
-389 VMNLIIQH
+389 IMNLIIQH

-404 AKGVEGRDIEADVPL
+404 AKGVEGRDIE
-419 TPVELAEERIYEAEP
+419 ERIYEPEP
-434 ITAAQ
+434 IPTTP

>member
-1 VAGAAASHDWAI
+1 
-13 RPKKEG
+13 
-19 AMLEVFL
+19 MLEVFV
-26 TEERKRFKQ
+26 TEEQKKFKR
-35 EVQDLVTSIP
+35 EVQDFVKSIP

-52 DTDKVKFPY
+52 DADKVKFPY

-84 GLKWVDELIEVGEVN
+84 DLKWVDEILYIGEIN
-99 KLGVPFACLVSVTSI
+99 KLGIPFACLCSVTSI
-114 VGEGLNVFG
+114 VGEGINVFG

-159 TVARKK
+159 TTARKK
-165 GKRYYL
+165 GSNYYL

-194 PGAGRDSLSAFIV
+194 PGAGRDSISAFIV

-223 CRGTGTGRLVFR
+223 SRGAGTGRLVFR
-235 DVPVPEENLLGRENE
+235 DVPVPEENLLGKETD
-250 GARVFYKLMVPE
+250 GSKVFYKLMVPE
-262 RLLGGGVAGSRA
+262 RLLSGGAGGPRA
-274 ILEVAARY
+274 ILEIAARY

-295 FEGINFKIADCITKL
+295 FEGVSFKIADCVTKL
-310 DGVSALAYAVAK
+310 DAVSALAYAVAK
-322 TIDDGVGTAGYQRRL
+322 TIDDGVGTPGYQRRL

-343 LATQTHWEVVNDAM
+343 LATQTNWEVVNDAM

-376 EARLIMIWTGSNE
+376 EARLAMIWTGSSE
-389 VMNLIIQH
+389 IMNLIIQH

-404 AKGVEGRDIEADVPL
+404 AKGVEGRDIEADVAL
-419 TPVELAEERIYEAEP
+419 TEEQLAEERIYESEP
-434 ITAAQ
+434 IPTTP

>member
-1 VAGAAASHDWAI
+1 
-13 RPKKEG
+13 
-19 AMLEVFL
+19 MLEVFL
-26 TEERKRFKQ
+26 TEERRRFRE
-35 EVQDLVTSIP
+35 EVQDLVKSIP

-52 DTDKVKFPY
+52 DADKIEFPH
-61 EFVREAGRR
+61 EFVRQAGRR

-77 PKKYGGR
+77 ARQYGGR
-84 GLKWVDELIEVGEVN
+84 DLKWVDELIEIGEVN

-114 VGEGLNVFG
+114 VGEALNVFG
-123 TEAQKE
+123 TETQKE
-129 KYLKPLIAGTQW
+129 RYLKPLIAGTQW

-159 TVARKK
+159 TMARKK
-165 GKRYYL
+165 GNHYYL

-207 ERDMGVEV
+207 ERDMGVDV

-235 DVPVPEENLLGRENE
+235 EVPVPEENLLGKENE
-250 GARVFYKLMVPE
+250 GAKIFYKLMVPE
-262 RLLGGGVAGSRA
+262 RLLSGGAGGSRA
-274 ILEVAARY
+274 ILELAARY
-282 ANKRKAFGQTIRN
+282 ANKRKAFGQTIRS
-295 FEGINFKIADCITKL
+295 FEGVSFKIADCVTKL
-310 DGVSALAYAVAK
+310 DAVSALAHAVAK

-343 LATQTHWEVVNDAM
+343 LATQTYWEVVNDAM

-366 NVYPVERALR
+366 HVYPVERALR
-376 EARLIMIWTGSNE
+376 EARLVMIWTGSNE
-389 VMNLIIQH
+389 IMNLIIQH

-404 AKGVEGRDIEADVPL
+404 AKGIEGRDIEADVSL
-419 TPVELAEERIYEAEP
+419 TQAELAEERVYESEP
-434 ITAAQ
+434 ITPAP

>member
-1 VAGAAASHDWAI
+1 
-13 RPKKEG
+13 
-19 AMLEVFL
+19 MLEVFL
-26 TEERKRFKQ
+26 TEEQKKLKR
-35 EVQDLVTSIP
+35 EVQDFVNSVP

-52 DTDKVKFPY
+52 DADKVEFPY
-61 EFVREAGRR
+61 EFVTEGGRR
-70 NLLGIRF
+70 NLLGLRF

-84 GLKWVDELIEVGEVN
+84 ELKWVDEILAIGEIN
-99 KLGVPFACLVSVTSI
+99 KLGIPFACLFAMVSI
-114 VGEGLNVFG
+114 VGEGLNFFG

-159 TVARKK
+159 TVATKK
-165 GKRYYL
+165 GSKYYL

-194 PGAGRDSLSAFIV
+194 PGAGRDSISAFIV

-215 KHVYGLMG
+215 RHVYGLMG
-223 CRGTGTGRLVFR
+223 SRGTGTGRLVFR
-235 DVPVPEENLLGRENE
+235 DVPVPEENLLGKENE
-250 GARVFYKLMVPE
+250 GAKIFYKLMVPE
-262 RLLGGGVAGSRA
+262 RLLSGGVGGSRA
-274 ILEVAARY
+274 ILEIAARY

-295 FEGINFKIADCITKL
+295 FEGISFKIADCVTKL
-310 DGVSALAYAVAK
+310 DAVSALSYTVAK
-322 TIDDGVGTAGYQRRL
+322 TIDDGIGSHGYQRRL

-343 LATQTHWEVVNDAM
+343 LATQTHWEIVNDAM

-366 NVYPVERALR
+366 NVFPVERAMR
-376 EARLIMIWTGSNE
+376 EARLAMIWTGTSE
-389 VMNLIIQH
+389 IMNLIIQH

-404 AKGVEGRDIEADVPL
+404 AKGVEGRDIEADVGL
-419 TPVELAEERIYEAEP
+419 TEEQLAEEKIYQSEP
-434 ITAAQ
+434 VPTVP